1 MQQFGDAHQRPVGQQ
16 APGLCQQY
24 PVAQPLVHLVPAIE
38 LLADPERFVGAVTE
52 KLMMYALGRNV
63 QYYDKPA
70 VREIVRAAQA
80 EDYTF
85 AALVR
90 GIVKSVPFRM
100 RQAPP
105 IEG

>member
-1 MQQFGDAHQRPVGQQ
+1 MTIRIVITGMGCISP
-16 APGLCQQY
+16 
-24 PVAQPLVHLVPAIE
+24 
-38 LLADPERFVGAVTE
+38 
-52 KLMMYALGRNV
+52 LGRNV

-70 VREIVRAAQA
+70 VRELVRAAQA